1 MALFELSVFLEGGG
15 LRSLGEKEGDERK
28 EQAEGGQLI
37 FDPNGALQAGGVRG
51 VCVLGGDSCTVFSP
65 DLNLNSI

>member
-1 MALFELSVFLEGGG
+1 M
-15 LRSLGEKEGDERK
+15 GEEEEDERK

-37 FDPNGALQAGGVRG
+37 FDPNGALQAGGV
-51 VCVLGGDSCTVFSP
+51 DSCTVFSL